1 MSSSS
6 DNMNKQDLNA
16 LAYSA
21 ERDLNT
27 WQSKTGHRRTGLDD
41 NTGINEFNASKKFP
55 GTEIQY
61 GDNLV
66 TNKSYDRKIPQQEGG
81 DLDDK
86 GHLLHGSA
94 YEGTGGP
101 EDKVAHLYQHSPG
114 SMDESVVRGWGMDPT
129 KLTAE
134 TIDPSRPDL
143 LPSEM
148 ARGHGYENTEGK
160 PRRHHEGV
168 LEYGRKA
175 SEKNVFGE
183 EEEDT
188 DLGLAAQHRR
198 EDLPSGARGG
208 RNKFRGRDWEASE
221 SVPDQ
226 AADMNEVPP
235 ESVVEISRNLR

>member
-1 MSSSS
+1 MSSS
-6 DNMNKQDLNA
+6 DNTNNKQDLNA

-41 NTGINEFNASKKFP
+41 DTGINEFNASKKFP

-86 GHLLHGSA
+86 GHLLHGHF

-114 SMDESVVRGWGMDPT
+114 SIDESVVRGWGKDPR

-134 TIDPSRPDL
+134 TVDPSRPDL

-168 LEYGRKA
+168 LEAGRKA
-175 SEKNVFGE
+175 AESNVFGV
-183 EEEDT
+183 EDEAE
-188 DLGLAAQHRR
+188 LAAHRR
-198 EDLPSGARGG
+198 EDLPRGG
-208 RNKFRGRDWEASE
+208 HHHQFRGSEYEAPE

-226 AADMNEVPP
+226 GADMNEVPP